1 MLDEE
6 PETKRVLPQRSA
18 SSEAGFQGGYRPLRA
33 LQELAESMAPDRTSS
48 TSETSNE
55 AKRSEANRR
64 GGEGRVNF
72 QQSAEERREGGDESP
87 KGDDE
92 LQRGGR
98 TRFPRTGEK
107 DRRVARD

>member
-1 MLDEE
+1 MVKEERLPERRWYPTRRLTLSSPSKRLEKRE
-6 PETKRVLPQRSA
+6 PEVIRFPKSRRN
-18 SSEAGFQGGYRPLRA
+18 EERA
-33 LQELAESMAPDRTSS
+33 KE
-48 TSETSNE
+48 
-55 AKRSEANRR
+55 
-64 GGEGRVNF
+64 EGRVNF